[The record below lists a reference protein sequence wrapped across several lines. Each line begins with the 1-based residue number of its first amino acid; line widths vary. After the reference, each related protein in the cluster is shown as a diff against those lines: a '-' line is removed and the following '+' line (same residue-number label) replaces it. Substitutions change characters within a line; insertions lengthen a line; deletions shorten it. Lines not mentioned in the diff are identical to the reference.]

1 MIHPSQTWSLGSCAP
16 TTNVATLLGI
26 SRLRRILSLM
36 LMRGCVILL
45 AILLGVHSVV
55 LGQIPSSAPAA
66 SASPA
71 KAAVI
76 LVEGEINDYQY
87 GFITRQFAAA
97 RETGVTTV
105 ILEIDSYGGLVDSG
119 LSISRFLKQQDDL
132 RIIAYVTEKAISAGV
147 MTAMACDEITMAPGT
162 MIGDTAPIV
171 SSPEG
176 GLQTL
181 GATER
186 AKFES
191 PVLADILDSAVRNH
205 YDLQLAEAMVRL
217 GPALYLVENAEHQ
230 RRIVP
235 SDEYDRMVKEEPQW
249 KAPEGVH
256 NPVRPKD
263 TLLTITDQTAVKIGL
278 ATGVFRSIE
287 QLASDRN
294 LQIVANLRP
303 SAGDRLIAL
312 LSSHGARSLV
322 FFILLISGY
331 MAFKTPGTG
340 FAEAI
345 AAMALVVLL
354 GVPLMTGYA
363 QWYEII
369 MVLVGIALIAIEI
382 FVLPGH
388 MLPGIVGLVL
398 VILGI
403 LMTFVGRE
411 PPDMPG
417 TWPRLPMTR
426 FALESALIWL
436 TGTMALSLVTMATLS
451 RMLPKTPFMRR
462 LILNATS
469 GGTTLDNRNAPSN
482 LPTWP
487 AVGAIGTAVTE
498 LRPGGTAAFHDP
510 ALGDVRQIDVL
521 SDTGYIPAGTKIVA
535 RTVVADHITV
545 RQA

>member
-1 MIHPSQTWSLGSCAP
+1 
-16 TTNVATLLGI
+16 
-26 SRLRRILSLM
+26 M

-45 AILLGVHSVV
+45 AFLLGVHSVV
-55 LGQIPSSAPAA
+55 LAQISSSAPAA
-66 SASPA
+66 SASSA
-71 KAAVI
+71 AAAVI

-97 RETGVTTV
+97 REAGATSV
-105 ILEIDSYGGLVDSG
+105 ILEIDSYGGLVTSG
-119 LSISRFLKQQDDL
+119 LEISRFLKQQDDL
-132 RIIAYVTEKAISAGV
+132 KVIAYVTEKAISAGV

-162 MIGDTAPIV
+162 MLGDSAPIMV
-171 SSPEG
+171 SPEG

-186 AKFES
+186 AKAES
-191 PVLADILDSAVRNH
+191 PVLADFLDSAERNH
-205 YDLQLAEAMVRL
+205 HDLLLAEAMVRI
-217 GPALYLVENAEHQ
+217 GPALYLVENDDHQ
-230 RRIVP
+230 RRIVA
-235 SDEYDRMVKEEPQW
+235 SDEYDRLTKEEPQW
-249 KAPEGVH
+249 KTPEGVH
-256 NPVRPKD
+256 NPIRPKD
-263 TLLTITDQTAVKIGL
+263 TLLTITDQTAAKIGL
-278 ATGVFRSIE
+278 SAGTFPTID
-287 QLASDRN
+287 QLTAQRN
-294 LQIVANLRP
+294 LRIVANLRP

-312 LSSHGARSLV
+312 LSTQGARSLV
-322 FFILLISGY
+322 FFVLLISGY

-345 AAMALVVLL
+345 AAVALVVLL

-369 MVLVGIALIAIEI
+369 MVLVGIALIAIEV

-388 MLPGIVGLVL
+388 MLPGITGISL

-411 PPDMPG
+411 PPGMPG

-426 FALESALIWL
+426 FALESALVWL
-436 TGTMALSLVTMATLS
+436 TGTMALSLVTMAALS

-469 GGTTLDNRNAPSN
+469 GGTTLDNRNAPSI

-498 LRPGGTAAFHDP
+498 LRPGGMAAFHDP
-510 ALGDVRQIDVL
+510 VLGDVRQIDVL
-521 SDTGYIPAGTKIVA
+521 SDTGYIPAGAKIVA

>member
-1 MIHPSQTWSLGSCAP
+1 
-16 TTNVATLLGI
+16 
-26 SRLRRILSLM
+26 M
-36 LMRGCVILL
+36 LMRGWLILL
-45 AILLGVHSVV
+45 VVLLGGHSVV
-55 LGQIPSSAPAA
+55 LGQIPSSAPIA
-66 SASPA
+66 PA
-71 KAAVI
+71 PAAVI

-87 GFITRQFAAA
+87 SFITRQFAAA
-97 RETGVTTV
+97 RDAGAKAI
-105 ILEIDSYGGLVDSG
+105 ILEIDSYGGLVTSG
-119 LSISRFLKQQDDL
+119 LEISRFLKQQDDL
-132 RIIAYVTEKAISAGV
+132 KVIAYVTEKAISAGV

-162 MIGDTAPIV
+162 MLGDSAPIMV
-171 SSPEG
+171 SPEG

-186 AKFES
+186 AKAES
-191 PVLADILDSAVRNH
+191 PVLADFLDSAERNH
-205 YDLQLAEAMVRL
+205 HDLLLAEAMVRI
-217 GPALYLVENAEHQ
+217 GPALYLIENDDHQ
-230 RRIVP
+230 RRIVT
-235 SDEYDRMVKEEPQW
+235 SDEYDRLAKEAPQW
-249 KAPEGVH
+249 KTPEGVH

-263 TLLTITDQTAVKIGL
+263 TLLTITDQTAAKIGL
-278 ATGVFRSIE
+278 SAGTFPTID
-287 QLASDRN
+287 QLAAQRN
-294 LQIVANLRP
+294 LRIVANLRP

-312 LSSHGARSLV
+312 LSTQGARSLV
-322 FFILLISGY
+322 FFVLLISGY

-345 AAMALVVLL
+345 AAVALVVLL

-369 MVLVGIALIAIEI
+369 MVLVGIALIAIEV

-388 MLPGIVGLVL
+388 MLPGIAGIAL

-411 PPDMPG
+411 PPGMPG

-436 TGTMALSLVTMATLS
+436 TATMALSLVTMAALS

-469 GGTTLDNRNAPSN
+469 GATTLDNRNAPSI

-510 ALGDVRQIDVL
+510 VLGDVRQIDVL
-521 SDTGYIPAGTKIVA
+521 SDTGYIPAGAKIVA